1 MQYTAFRD
9 GKSVGQFTEEQ
20 LKSALNV
27 GVLRPS
33 DTYFGEGMSGI
44 MPLGQLGRSA
54 RAEAPD
60 VPESSPSPAASAPS
74 PAKAEQ
80 PGSPDWDTLPS
91 GPVPTCCAR
100 CQSAEIKSVP
110 LVYKMG
116 QSSGSMAGMTLSGD
130 VGFGTTHSRSDLAEE
145 LAPPV
150 KATGAL
156 AIFLCGVG
164 LAAFFG
170 LSNQSLGTFYFIT
183 GLALAGAIAYSM
195 SVSRAFA
202 RSMYLWRNRWICLK
216 CGHKFLSLAP
226 AALASL
232 KDEQ

>member
-9 GKSVGQFTEEQ
+9 GKTVGLFTEEQ
-20 LKSALNV
+20 LKSALSA

-54 RAEAPD
+54 RVEAPD
-60 VPESSPSPAASAPS
+60 VPESSSSPDASAPS
-74 PAKAEQ
+74 PAKDE
-80 PGSPDWDTLPS
+80 PTGSPDWDTLPS
-91 GPVPTCCAR
+91 GPVPICCAR
-100 CQSAEIKSVP
+100 CQSTEIKSVP

-164 LAAFFG
+164 LAAFIGF
-170 LSNQSLGTFYFIT
+170 SNQSISAFYVIT
-183 GLALAGAIAYSM
+183 GLGLVAAIAYSM
-195 SVSRAFA
+195 SVSRAYA
-202 RSMYLWRNRWICLK
+202 RNMYLWRNRWICLK
-216 CGHKFLSLAP
+216 CGHKFLSVAP